1 MATIRERHDPLRLM
15 GRRLLLALLL
25 LLVVSAGVQAW
36 SIYRKERESAVL
48 NSQAQA
54 ELASLKERQAQLQ
67 SDYDTLQSS
76 RGMEAALR
84 DQYGLG
90 KTGEG
95 MIVIIEPQQSAPVQ
109 ATSSIVQWLQSVW
122 SHL

>member
-1 MATIRERHDPLRLM
+1 MATIRERHDPLRLT
-15 GRRLLLALLL
+15 GRRILLAFLL
-25 LLVVSAGVQAW
+25 LLVLSAAAQTW
-36 SIYRKERESAVL
+36 NIYRKERESAVL
-48 NSQAQA
+48 NEDAQAQ
-54 ELASLKERQAQLQ
+54 LADIKQQQAQLQ
-67 SDYDTLQSS
+67 SDYSTLQSS

-95 MIVIIEPQQSAPVQ
+95 MIVIVEPAKSIPMQ
-109 ATSSIVQWLQSVW
+109 ATSSMMQWLQNVF